1 MAAPAIRN
9 PILPGFNPDPS
20 ICRVGDDYYIATSTF
35 EWYPGVRIHRSRDL
49 RNWQLAGSPLNRP
62 ELLNMLGNPDSCG
75 VWAPCLSH
83 CDGLFHLVYTDV
95 KRYDGNFKDTHNY
108 LTTCESV
115 DGEWSDPIHLNSS
128 GFDPSLFHDDDGRK
142 WFLNMVW
149 DHRPGR
155 NRFAG
160 IALQEYSPARQR
172 LVGERRII
180 FSGTGLG
187 CTEGPH
193 LYKRGGYYYLIT
205 AEGGTGYDHAVTMA
219 RSRMIDGPYEP
230 DPAGPV
236 VTSRHDPDWP
246 LQRAGHAD
254 LVETRVLDRA
264 GAAGARRG
272 ASHADLAETREGDL
286 FMVHL
291 ASRALPGT
299 RLSPLGR
306 ETAIQNLEYT
316 DDGWFRLANGHVL
329 PQIEIQPPALP
340 PGNPADLPEHDDF
353 DGKDLDPD
361 YQWLRTP
368 WPEEFMSL
376 SERPGW
382 LRLYG
387 LESPGSLYR
396 QALVARRLTSLRCR
410 ATTCVEFQPGNFQ
423 QLAGLIVYYNSSKF
437 HYLYLSTKDGTG
449 RHLGIMSCE
458 ADPAL
463 GVVHPMGERPVELPQ
478 TGRVFL
484 RADIDGPNLVFSWS
498 TDGAGWTALDCTLD
512 MRFLSDEYG
521 GDSRIQFTGTF
532 IGLCCN
538 DLTGARRHADFDFLA
553 LGSGP

>member
-1 MAAPAIRN
+1 MTAVRN

-20 ICRVGDDYYIATSTF
+20 ICRAGDDFYIATSTF
-35 EWYPGVRIHRSRDL
+35 EWYPGVRIHHSRNL
-49 RNWQLAGSPLNRP
+49 RNWQLASCPLDRP

-75 VWAPCLSH
+75 VWAPCLSY
-83 CDGLFHLVYTDV
+83 CDGLFYLLFTDV

-108 LTTCESV
+108 LTTCESI
-115 DGEWSDPIHLNSS
+115 DGAWSDPVHLNSS

-142 WFLNMVW
+142 WCLNMVW

-155 NRFAG
+155 SRFAG

-172 LVGERRII
+172 LVGQPRII
-180 FSGTGLG
+180 FTGTGLG

-193 LYKRGGYYYLIT
+193 LYKRGGHYYLIT

-219 RSRMIDGPYEP
+219 RSASIGGPYEP

-246 LQRAGHAD
+246 LQRAI
-254 LVETRVLDRA
+254 
-264 GAAGARRG
+264 
-272 ASHADLAETREGDL
+272 ASSAPPHGKRSLAL
-286 FMVHL
+286 
-291 ASRALPGT
+291 
-299 RLSPLGR
+299 
-306 ETAIQNLEYT
+306 
-316 DDGWFRLANGHVL
+316 
-329 PQIEIQPPALP
+329 
-340 PGNPADLPEHDDF
+340 EHDDF
-353 DGKDLDPD
+353 DDERLDPE

-382 LRLYG
+382 LRLHG
-387 LESPGSLYR
+387 MESPGSLYR
-396 QALVARRLTSLRCR
+396 QALIARRLTSLRCR
-410 ATTCVEFQPGNFQ
+410 ATTCVEFQPDNFQ

-437 HYLYLSTKDGTG
+437 HYLYLSTQDGIG

-458 ADPAL
+458 AEQSLD
-463 GVVHPMGERPVELPQ
+463 VVYPMGDRQVALPE
-478 TGRVFL
+478 TGRVYL
-484 RADIDGPNLVFSWS
+484 RADMDGPILAFSWS
-498 TDGAGWTALDCTLD
+498 TDGAEWTALDRTLD

-532 IGLCCN
+532 VGLCCN
-538 DLTGARRHADFDFLA
+538 DLSGARRQADFDYFELE
-553 LGSGP
+553 SGP

>member
-1 MAAPAIRN
+1 MAAKTIRN

-35 EWYPGVRIHRSRDL
+35 EWYPGVRIHHSRDL
-49 RNWQLAGSPLNRP
+49 RNWRLVSCPLNRP

-75 VWAPCLSH
+75 VWAPCLSF
-83 CDGLFHLVYTDV
+83 CDGLFYLVYTDV
-95 KRYDGNFKDTHNY
+95 KRYDGYFKDTHNY
-108 LTTCESV
+108 LTTCESI
-115 DGEWSDPIHLNSS
+115 DGVWSDPVHLNSS

-142 WFLNMVW
+142 WCLNMVW

-155 NRFAG
+155 SRFAG

-172 LVGERRII
+172 LIGERRII
-180 FSGTGLG
+180 FSGTELG

-205 AEGGTGYDHAVTMA
+205 AEGGTGYEHAVTMA
-219 RSRMIDGPYEP
+219 RSTSIGGPYEP

-236 VTSRHDPDWP
+236 ITSRDDPAWP

-254 LVETRVLDRA
+254 LVETR
-264 GAAGARRG
+264 
-272 ASHADLAETREGDL
+272 EGEL

-291 ASRALPGT
+291 ASRALPDT

-316 DDGWFRLANGHVL
+316 ADGWFRLADGHVL
-329 PQIEIQPPALP
+329 PQLEIRPPALP
-340 PGNPADLPEHDDF
+340 RAEPAALFEHDDF
-353 DGKDLDPD
+353 DGKRLDPE

-382 LRLYG
+382 LRLHG
-387 LESPGSLYR
+387 MESPGSLYR
-396 QALVARRLTSLRCR
+396 QALIARRLTALCCR
-410 ATTCVEFQPGNFQ
+410 ATTCVEFQPDNFQ

-437 HYLYLSTKDGTG
+437 HYLYLSTQAGIG
-449 RHLGIMSCE
+449 RHLGVMSCE
-458 ADPAL
+458 AEQSLDVVCPL
-463 GVVHPMGERPVELPQ
+463 GDRPVALPE
-478 TGRVFL
+478 TGRVYL
-484 RADIDGPNLVFSWS
+484 RADIDRSNLVFSWS
-498 TDGAGWTALDCTLD
+498 TDGDDWTALDCTLD

-532 IGLCCN
+532 VGLCCN
-538 DLTGARRHADFDFLA
+538 DLSGARRHADFDYFELK
-553 LGSGP
+553 SEP